1 MSKPLQVFRSGTW
14 IQYPILNTNSHAE
27 LAGWQKKHEF
37 QAASL
42 YATALSKGYS
52 PLESNAFAEMYVF
65 KQIHEGITYDKKR
78 EAQLKDILS

>member
-1 MSKPLQVFRSGTW
+1 MSKPLQVFRSGAW
-14 IQYPILNTNSHAE
+14 IQYPLIYSQTHGDI
-27 LAGWQKKHEF
+27 AGWNKKYEF

-65 KQIHEGITYDKKR
+65 KQIHEGIKYDKKK
-78 EAQLKDILS
+78 ETQLKDLLS

>member
-1 MSKPLQVFRSGTW
+1 MSKPLQVFRGGAW
-14 IQYPILNTNSHAE
+14 IQYPVLYTQTHGEI
-27 LAGWQKKHEF
+27 AGWQKKHEF

-65 KQIHEGITYDKKR
+65 KQIHEGIKYDKKK
-78 EAQLKDILS
+78 EAQLQELLS